1 MAMKQIALPR
11 FFKSER
17 GYQGIFYCKL
27 YKEFKKCGIVNEDC
41 IIEMEYQKSARH
53 RIYQR
58 PDIILHIPVEHSGA
72 VPTDNNFAVWA
83 LKARANK
90 AAALED
96 FEKLN
101 QMFTYLNYEIG
112 FFVNIGNDFHHLN
125 NYNGKFQD
133 RLICFAVKLQNGNA
147 IIKQAYFNN
156 HDLIERNIL

>member
-1 MAMKQIALPR
+1 LH
-11 FFKSER
+11 
-17 GYQGIFYCKL
+17 
-27 YKEFKKCGIVNEDC
+27 N
-41 IIEMEYQKSARH
+41 